1 MARECQE
8 DKKTPIP
15 PWVLKRAL
23 WSAHTAQPTALTSMP
38 HGKSLTSLPWVPVI
52 TESNWG
58 LGGAA
63 DKAPEQTDLSL
74 VQAAT
79 TQKLEDPGEQPPS
92 SMGH

>member
-38 HGKSLTSLPWVPVI
+38 HGKSLLPP
-52 TESNWG
+52 
-58 LGGAA
+58 LGAS
-63 DKAPEQTDLSL
+63 DHSRCFLSK
-74 VQAAT
+74 VT
-79 TQKLEDPGEQPPS
+79 GGWGEQLTRHQ
-92 SMGH
+92 GKQT